1 MPSFNLVVL
10 AGNLTRDP
18 EFRHLP
24 SGNAVTKL
32 ALAINRNWTTED
44 GQKREEVTFVDV
56 DAFGK
61 QAETIAK
68 YFTKGRGILIE
79 GRLKLDQWDDKATG
93 QKKSRLGVVL
103 ESFSFLEA
111 GRPDSTPA
119 TPPPNKPASTP
130 DEIPFCSLVTDH

>member
-18 EFRHLP
+18 ELRYLP

-68 YFTKGRGILIE
+68 YFSKGRGILVE
-79 GRLKLDQWDDKATG
+79 GRLKLDQWEDRAAA

-111 GRPDSTPA
+111 GGGAAKPNPA
-119 TPPPNKPASTP
+119 G
-130 DEIPFCSLVTDH
+130 

>member
-18 EFRHLP
+18 ELRHLP

-68 YFTKGRGILIE
+68 YFSKGRGILVE
-79 GRLKLDQWDDKATG
+79 GRLKLDQWEDRATA

-103 ESFSFLEA
+103 DSFSFLEA
-111 GRPDSTPA
+111 GRGDSTPA
-119 TPPPNKPASTP
+119 PTATNKPAAVP
-130 DEIPFCSLVTDH
+130 GQIPF